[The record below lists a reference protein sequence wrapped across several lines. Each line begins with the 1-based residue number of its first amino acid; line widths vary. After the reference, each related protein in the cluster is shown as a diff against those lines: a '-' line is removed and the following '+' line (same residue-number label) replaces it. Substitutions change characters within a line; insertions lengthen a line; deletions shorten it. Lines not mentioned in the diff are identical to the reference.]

1 MTLTLTLTLNS
12 LIIRNIFVRNHGK
25 KTRVNYSEHF
35 SFDIDIDP
43 DIELIKYS
51 EHFRKKNHGKKKK
64 KKSREKNTGILIIRN
79 TFHLTLTLNSLTNK
93 HKKTDV
99 EKHTEM
105 AKEISN
111 KNRKATMEELLN
123 AKAATKELLN
133 AKAAMEK
140 EKRNFGIPE
149 EVVSRDYTVIFD
161 ENDKEQAPKILIVIS
176 DDDSSEDEERKE
188 ILKRRGKE
196 NIPIINISDD
206 SSEDS
211 SDNDSSEDSSDNEDC
226 VLHQKL

>member
-1 MTLTLTLTLNS
+1 
-12 LIIRNIFVRNHGK
+12 
-25 KTRVNYSEHF
+25 
-35 SFDIDIDP
+35 
-43 DIELIKYS
+43 
-51 EHFRKKNHGKKKK
+51 
-64 KKSREKNTGILIIRN
+64 
-79 TFHLTLTLNSLTNK
+79 
-93 HKKTDV
+93 
-99 EKHTEM
+99 M

-226 VLHQKL
+226 VFHQKL